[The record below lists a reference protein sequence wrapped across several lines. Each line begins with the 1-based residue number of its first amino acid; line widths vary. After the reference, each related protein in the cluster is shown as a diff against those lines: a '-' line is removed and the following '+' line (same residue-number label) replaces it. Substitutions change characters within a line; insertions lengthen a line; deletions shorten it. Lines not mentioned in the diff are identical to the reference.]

1 MPINPER
8 AYELSHTHYG
18 ENDLTDAEWETS
30 LNFAQPY
37 RKEVPH
43 IDDFK
48 ESHPNDVE
56 RQRDKQVLRAKADTA
71 NMEKTERSIMLE
83 ALLAEHIE
91 QSEWLGSNAYTF
103 QTTDYDDLIN
113 HTDLVV
119 EFEMSEGEQYLA
131 IDVTTSGGE
140 SFQKKRDG
148 IGREVKQGSLTMIK
162 YFKSQ
167 VDFDTPEKVL
177 RHIPRVAVSLQPD
190 VIQHLA
196 SIQKNI
202 LERKP
207 GANQEMANDPV
218 QFDIL
223 KQIENQLTDDV
234 IYCLRSFPDIESVP
248 HDKKKEIQRLI
259 EIVEHLPVADNGGIK
274 DDDKEKIT
282 DLLGPVANDSA
293 DDATTSRKAL
303 SGYQTLKQLTRVRK
317 TIQDIIAEKG
327 ETKSNA

>member
-234 IYCLRSFPDIESVP
+234 IYCLRSF
-248 HDKKKEIQRLI
+248 R
-259 EIVEHLPVADNGGIK
+259 
-274 DDDKEKIT
+274 
-282 DLLGPVANDSA
+282 
-293 DDATTSRKAL
+293 
-303 SGYQTLKQLTRVRK
+303 TLKASRT
-317 TIQDIIAEKG
+317 
-327 ETKSNA
+327 TKKRRYSAS